1 MALRRVA
8 LCRPIR
14 TNFPRANLR
23 KSVVIA
29 AAAVPVIIAS
39 IEEILH
45 LVIANH
51 RVTALDGIVAA
62 SLPSLKRG
70 IR

>member
-1 MALRRVA
+1 MAFRRVA
-8 LCRPIR
+8 FCHPIR
-14 TNFPRANLR
+14 TNFPHTYLR
-23 KSVVIA
+23 ESVVIT

-39 IEEILH
+39 IEEVLN

-51 RVTALDGIVAA
+51 RVTALDGIAAA

-70 IR
+70 I